1 MKMDFKVLE
10 VNVTYKLIPFAKL
23 ILMEW
28 LWRVFHQHPNPDI
41 RFLHILLAYYNMISF
56 CGLGGRGHSA
66 RHSEMC
72 LVSLPLQHGLQGM
85 LMLRDTVLWAAQ
97 TWGSSHN
104 RKRLRSKTIVCSR
117 KSSYSGS
124 HILALMIK
132 PQSETVLQNSATHG
146 STEVWLFRFGGAQS
160 LQLVSQVLAQ
170 LCTWLPKTRTR
181 LELDP
186 GKKFLW

>member
-72 LVSLPLQHGLQGM
+72 LVSLPLQRGLQGM

-124 HILALMIK
+124 HILHWWSSHKVK
-132 PQSETVLQNSATHG
+132 PCCRTAPH
-146 STEVWLFRFGGAQS
+146 TEARKFDYLDSVGHSHFNWWARF
-160 LQLVSQVLAQ
+160 
-170 LCTWLPKTRTR
+170 LPSFVHDFPKP
-181 LELDP
+181 EQ
-186 GKKFLW
+186 GWN